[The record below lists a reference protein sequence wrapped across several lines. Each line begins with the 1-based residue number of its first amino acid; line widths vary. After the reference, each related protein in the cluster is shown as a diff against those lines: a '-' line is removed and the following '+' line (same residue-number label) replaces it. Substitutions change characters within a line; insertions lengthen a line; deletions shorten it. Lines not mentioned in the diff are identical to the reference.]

1 MNKFTKLILTTAV
14 FATSG
19 FAATKNMSEIDHDTN
34 VFGDIEIA
42 STSGKLEVQPRSG
55 DTKPPFVYTY
65 GRITTSLDSAKIT
78 TSANAAT
85 TEKPANFYNGY
96 NFTPRGG
103 GQNYSDISGGIDK
116 KITAG
121 ENVKIRPISV
131 LKSLIHNKTADQLS
145 EYSEGNP
152 IFVDLAQNN
161 DENNPIFLIS
171 PTIED
176 QMAMTEFLGD
186 KPKAKLVSTDETTE
200 LNIIMQGT
208 KDSDTEKWSTAGLAG
223 APFRDLK
230 LSTIAE
236 IDINDS
242 GYKLGVKG
250 SATLMGKCELTVDKD
265 NMIILTS
272 LKSAEIDSAMTDI
285 DQADKGGVQTDITIK
300 SDGKTVTFEGDLDF
314 SSHGVKLLGNG
325 GTFICK
331 KGIKL

>member
-14 FATSG
+14 FITSG
-19 FAATKNMSEIDHDTN
+19 FAATKNMSSIDHNTN

-65 GRITTSLDSAKIT
+65 GRITTNLDSAKIT
-78 TSANAAT
+78 TSATAAT

-96 NFTPRGG
+96 IFTPRGG

-131 LKSLIHNKTADQLS
+131 LRSLIHNKTADQLS
-145 EYSEGNP
+145 EYSADDP

-186 KPKAKLVSTDETTE
+186 KPKAKLVSNDESTKF
-200 LNIIMQGT
+200 NIIMQGT
-208 KDSDTEKWSTAGLAG
+208 KDTDAKKWTDAGLDG

-230 LSTIAE
+230 LSTIAN
-236 IDINDS
+236 IDINSS
-242 GYKLGVKG
+242 GKLGVKG

-265 NMIILTS
+265 NMIIPTS
-272 LKSAEIDSAMTDI
+272 LKSAEIDSTMTDI